1 MEFYR
6 FRSLKNLFNQY
17 DDNNIAEKKIK
28 RLGEL
33 EEQCIFF
40 PTVQQLNDP
49 MEGYRNL
56 IWKGDKIVWINFI
69 RNFMFLYTDILTEL
83 DTKIDID
90 TLDINKIKY
99 NYTMKFRE
107 WNIPRCTKTGKLYS
121 VSEIN
126 NITEEVFKSLEFI
139 KQIDLFNEAFN
150 PLLENKNFNT
160 LINYLEENKIPN
172 FKIEIILG
180 VILLNLHN
188 FIFDNNSRIFDDKTL
203 LDIKN
208 IINSNEPNFL
218 KKDERYFSIKESS
231 IGTKVYFKT
240 IKLYLEIL
248 NESMFDNWYVTCFMK
263 EMDNPIVWSHYA
275 DNHKSICFIYEM
287 IEENNVNYLN
297 LKNNKNEVI
306 KFELS
311 EVKYDENE
319 RKKINPFENFGMLMG
334 IEVVNQWIKFNDQE
348 SKFLSSCYNDDFQS
362 KYASTQINDLS
373 IKSDHWKYE
382 NEYRIILSDIWKY
395 YEKDEDRKF
404 QYDYNQLKGIIIGI
418 NTDKENLIKIIE
430 VVEKLQK
437 KYGRKNDFTVKQS
450 YYCTTNKKIKTYDI
464 ITL

>member
-6 FRSLKNLFNQY
+6 FRSLENLFNQY
-17 DDNNIAEKKIK
+17 EDNNAEKKIK

-56 IWKGDKIVWINFI
+56 VWKGDKIVWINFI
-69 RNFMFLYTDILTEL
+69 RNFMFLYTDIITEL
-83 DTKIDID
+83 DTKIDIEK
-90 TLDINKIKY
+90 LDIDKIKY

-121 VSEIN
+121 FSEIN
-126 NITEEVFKSLEFI
+126 SITEEVSKSLEFI

-160 LINYLEENKIPN
+160 LINYLEENEIPN

-180 VILLNLHN
+180 VILLNIHN
-188 FIFDNNSRIFDDKTL
+188 FIFDNNSRIFDDKIL
-203 LDIKN
+203 LNIKN
-208 IINSNEPNFL
+208 IINSNEPKFL

-231 IGTKVYFKT
+231 IGAEVYFIT
-240 IKLYLEIL
+240 IRLYLEIL
-248 NESMFDNWYVTCFMK
+248 NKSMFDNWYVTCFMK

-275 DNHKSICFIYEM
+275 DNHKSICFIYET
-287 IEENNVNYLN
+287 IEENDINYLT
-297 LKNNKNEVI
+297 LKNNKSEII
-306 KFELS
+306 KFALR
-311 EVKYDENE
+311 EVKYNENE
-319 RKKINPFENFGMLMG
+319 RKIINPFENFGMLMKD
-334 IEVVNQWIKFNDQE
+334 EVINQWINFNDQKSE
-348 SKFLSSCYNDDFQS
+348 FLSSCYNDNFQS
-362 KYASTQINDLS
+362 KYASTQLNDLS
-373 IKSDHWKYE
+373 IKSDHWEYE
-382 NEYRIILSDIWKY
+382 NEYRIILNSFWKSH
-395 YEKDEDRKF
+395 ENKEDRTF

-418 NTDKENLIKIIE
+418 NTNKENLIKIIA

-437 KYGRKNDFTVKQS
+437 KYDRKNDFTVKQA
-450 YYCTTNKKIKTYDI
+450 YYCTTDKKIKTYDI
-464 ITL
+464 TTL